1 MPLRRTALRRVS
13 ICPISVERRWQRAA
27 MAMVISRQKAAQ
39 QGTRSSTRQDAA
51 STQQAINVKVSREF
65 RLNRPLKML
74 PSPSSIR
81 WLPSSPD
88 TSMAST

>member
-1 MPLRRTALRRVS
+1 MPFSRTALRRVS

-39 QGTRSSTRQDAA
+39 QGTRTSTRQDAA
-51 STQQAINVKVSREF
+51 STQQAIKVKASREF
-65 RLNRPLKML
+65 RLNRPLNRL

-81 WLPSSPD
+81 
-88 TSMAST
+88 